1 MDGME
6 SLIEGTASAIDRGLR
21 HLVAALGGRMELAA
35 RFERPLEALAEDY
48 LSEHRRAEREKTAR
62 RDFER
67 AWKTF

>member
-1 MDGME
+1 ME
-6 SLIEGTASAIDRGLR
+6 YIESDPFLARGLR

-35 RFERPLEALAEDY
+35 RFERPMEALAEDY
-48 LSEHRRAEREKTAR
+48 FRERLRENRERIVR